1 MIFRDIKVLGHF
13 VVLCSVL
20 NHASGQQQVNQ
31 LVQREPSV
39 QPREFLLSCVDW
51 GTLKDEKYNMAA
63 YCRTTTG
70 NWTWSVLDLNHCLVN
85 NNGTLIAQDEG
96 YFFLTA
102 DSCSSDN
109 ATTSW
114 ANYKCSTTAI
124 ERSGGNIDHD
134 IDLNGVVGNDNGT
147 LVCGSHAYKGRVLS
161 QEQVHWSKDGIVVS

>member
-1 MIFRDIKVLGHF
+1 
-13 VVLCSVL
+13 
-20 NHASGQQQVNQ
+20 
-31 LVQREPSV
+31 
-39 QPREFLLSCVDW
+39 
-51 GTLKDEKYNMAA
+51 MAA

-114 ANYKCSTTAI
+114 ANYKCSTKAI

-134 IDLNGVVGNDNGT
+134 IDLSTTQDPLHN
-147 LVCGSHAYKGRVLS
+147 
-161 QEQVHWSKDGIVVS
+161 SKQLTIRRWGGW